1 MHMDIVSDTICPWC
15 YIGKRRLERALA
27 EAPRPDLTVMW
38 RPFQLNPD
46 MPADG
51 MDRQDYLVIKFGGAE
66 HAQQVYEPVVVAGRS
81 ENIPF
86 DFGAMRRSPNTIQS
100 HRLIRYA
107 GEAGRQDAVIE
118 SLFKGY
124 FTEGKDIGDIAVL
137 ADLAAASGME
147 REEVLDHLDG
157 PEGRE
162 AVQREDAMARE
173 TGIRGVPAF
182 ILERKYLI
190 SGAQGPEAFHR
201 AFEMASEAAADASVA
216 E

>member
-1 MHMDIVSDTICPWC
+1 MHMDIISDTICPWC

-51 MDRQDYLVIKFGGAE
+51 MERQDYLVSKFGGAE

-147 REEVLDHLDG
+147 REAVFDYLDG

-162 AVQREDAMARE
+162 AVRREDAMARE
-173 TGIRGVPAF
+173 TGISGVPAF

-201 AFEMASEAAADASVA
+201 AFEMASGAAAKASAA